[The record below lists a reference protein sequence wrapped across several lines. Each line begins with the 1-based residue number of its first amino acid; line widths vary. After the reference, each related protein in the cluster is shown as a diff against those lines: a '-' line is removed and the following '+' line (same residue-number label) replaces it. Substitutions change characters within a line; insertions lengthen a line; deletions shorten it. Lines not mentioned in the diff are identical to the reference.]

1 MLYYTCSM
9 KLNTKEQRMKR
20 ADTVVYYV
28 GDVKYTIST
37 KTVGP
42 KKGWYANW
50 TSKHLGRS
58 ESAVAKYTGRFNHA

>member
-1 MLYYTCSM
+1 
-9 KLNTKEQRMKR
+9 MKR
-20 ADTVVYYV
+20 ADVVVYYV

-58 ESAVAKYTGRFNHA
+58 ESAVAKYTGRYNHA